1 MRIVSLSEAQPPAV
15 RELPARVTDRPLEV
29 EVRAVAAGHERDDVL
44 RRADAH
50 VAAGDTDPALALL
63 DAEDKARPNRAEVM
77 ARRILALE
85 ARGDHERGKTLFHR
99 HERRPLH
106 ATFLLDARGR
116 IRWRDIGN
124 IPFVDSSW
132 LLEESQRLLEWKGPS
147 PNPAHRGRDGWR
159 SSGHFDPPAIRR
171 DVRYLV

>member
-1 MRIVSLSEAQPPAV
+1 
-15 RELPARVTDRPLEV
+15 
-29 EVRAVAAGHERDDVL
+29 VL